1 MKHSAEAT
9 DVPPN
14 LCTCHIFWSKPIY
27 SSNDFPV
34 AIFASMEGS
43 CVKTVDAYV
52 YTLAKGGAA
61 VVLFMIDSV
70 RF

>member
-14 LCTCHIFWSKPIY
+14 LCTCHILWSKPIY

-43 CVKTVDAYV
+43 CVKTVDTDV
-52 YTLAKGGAA
+52 
-61 VVLFMIDSV
+61 
-70 RF
+70 